1 MGRVRILAEW
11 TRKICAFVLAAASVV
26 ACGLGLI
33 SCAETG
39 LTMELSADEAYYIV
53 TDCPEDET
61 EVTIPASYQGKP
73 VKAIVK
79 NAFAKCGGLT
89 SVSIPD
95 SVVYIQS
102 NTFADNPNLQYTEK
116 GNGKYLG
123 NENNPYVYLAKAVS
137 TDITEV
143 TIESACKVIDSFAF
157 FGCSNL
163 QYTAKENGN
172 YLGNENNP
180 YFYLAKVASTELER
194 ITVEAGCKVIADYA
208 FSGCKKLQGVTI
220 PDSVVDIGT
229 GAFYGCGK
237 LQGVIIPNGVM
248 NVGAS
253 AFGYCGLKSVSLPAS
268 LVSIRE
274 GAFSYCQSLS
284 SVRIPDS
291 ITEISA
297 RAFEGCYR
305 LTGVTMGKNVTKIWE
320 LAFAESGLKSVSIPD
335 GVTTVGISA
344 FSGCGDLTSVTIP
357 ASVTSIGPNAFT
369 YCSDLK
375 SINFNGTKEQWD
387 KVSKGG
393 MWAYYVEAESVDCT
407 DGSVEIE

>member
-1 MGRVRILAEW
+1 MGRVKNLTEW
-11 TRKICAFVLAAASVV
+11 TRKICAFVLAAVSVV
-26 ACGLGLI
+26 AFGLGLT
-33 SCAETG
+33 SCTETG
-39 LTMELSADEAYYIV
+39 LTLELSADETYYIV

-61 EVTIPASYQGKP
+61 EAVIPASYQGKP
-73 VKAIVK
+73 VKAIAK

-95 SVVYIQS
+95 SVAYIQS
-102 NTFADNPNLQYTEK
+102 EAFADCPNLQYTEK
-116 GNGKYLG
+116 GNAKYLG

-143 TIESACKVIDSFAF
+143 TIENECKVIDSFAF

-163 QYTAKENGN
+163 QYTEKENAN
-172 YLGNENNP
+172 YLGNEANP
-180 YFYLAKVASTELER
+180 YFYLAQAVSTELER
-194 ITVEAGCKVIADYA
+194 VTVEADCKVIGGYA

-220 PDSVVDIGT
+220 PDSVVDIGMR
-229 GAFYGCGK
+229 AFYGCGK
-237 LQGVIIPNGVM
+237 LQSISIPNGVM

-253 AFGYCGLKSVSLPAS
+253 AFSYCGLKSVSLPAS
-268 LVSIRE
+268 LINIGE

-297 RAFEGCYR
+297 RAFEGCYQ
-305 LTGVTMGKNVTKIWE
+305 LSGVTMGKKVTKIWE
-320 LAFAESGLKSVSIPD
+320 FAFAESGLKSVSIPD
-335 GVTTVGISA
+335 GVTMVGVSA
-344 FSGCGDLTSVTIP
+344 FSGCGDLVSVTIP
-357 ASVTSIGPNAFT
+357 ASVTVIGPNAFM

-375 SINFNGTKEQWD
+375 SIRFKGTKAEWE

-407 DGSVEIE
+407 DGSVDLG